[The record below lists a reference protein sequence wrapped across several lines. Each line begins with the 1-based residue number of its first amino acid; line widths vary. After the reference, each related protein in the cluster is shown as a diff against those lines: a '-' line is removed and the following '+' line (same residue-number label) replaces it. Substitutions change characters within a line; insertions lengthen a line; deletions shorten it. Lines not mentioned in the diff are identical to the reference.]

1 MFALRNFNLM
11 DSSRG
16 RSSPGCFLRVSCRI
30 LQICVWTSSL
40 WVLLLELC
48 TIQTLT
54 VMGGVPSMISP
65 WLQHHMYQFTYR
77 YKCRY
82 VNINSWNAK
91 LLPRVLAHDMQWIW
105 NTAGEHSPQCP
116 ESLYDG
122 SLYLPARNLCDLRCD
137 SLENIRTLESITTS
151 PLGIFHNWPVATV
164 NLFTTFFVTSALGLY
179 VIASQGSFFLVNVAT
194 VALFWYDK
202 HQAPLFFQ
210 NPQAKRRERRIS
222 WTHLSKRLEGWKS
235 CLVLLYFYCQSE
247 FSENA
252 FPCFLL

>member
-1 MFALRNFNLM
+1 MFALRNFSLM

-48 TIQTLT
+48 TIQTLK
-54 VMGGVPSMISP
+54 VMGGIPSMILP
-65 WLQHHMYQFTYR
+65 WLQHHMYQSTYR

-91 LLPRVLAHDMQWIW
+91 LLPKVLAHDIQWIW
-105 NTAGEHSPQCP
+105 NTTGEHSPQCP

-122 SLYLPARNLCDLRCD
+122 SLYPSCEELMWLVTHYK
-137 SLENIRTLESITTS
+137 ENIRTLESVTTS

-164 NLFTTFFVTSALGLY
+164 NLFTTFFVASALGLY

-202 HQAPLFFQ
+202 HQAPFFFKIPKQ
-210 NPQAKRRERRIS
+210 NAGKEGF
-222 WTHLSKRLEGWKS
+222 LE
-235 CLVLLYFYCQSE
+235 LT
-247 FSENA
+247 
-252 FPCFLL
+252 FPSV